1 MDNSNNICKCRRC
14 DGVVHEI
21 VAGDTLYTLSRR
33 YNVSVSSIIKANRGV
48 NPYNLM
54 IGEQL
59 CIPMNVFVDMDTT
72 NGNASN
78 LRNGMNNSNGSNMI
92 NDMNRDTMNGEMST
106 NRSNTN
112 DMSNMGRNM
121 GNNINSNGNMNN
133 SDMNLRNNMNSNMN
147 NNMGNPWDM
156 EDTAE
161 YEIEFTG
168 IKDDEE
174 MSREMLLDEIISR
187 KGMTLGKF
195 AEIIKNM

>member
-1 MDNSNNICKCRRC
+1 MDNNNNICKCRRC
-14 DGVVHEI
+14 DGVIHEI

-33 YNVSVSSIIKANRGV
+33 YNVSVGSILKANRGI

-59 CIPMNVFVDMDTT
+59 CIPMNIFVDLDM
-72 NGNASN
+72 NNNASN
-78 LRNGMNNSNGSNMI
+78 IRNNMNGSN
-92 NDMNRDTMNGEMST
+92 MNGEMST
-106 NRSNTN
+106 NRNNMNNAN
-112 DMSNMGRNM
+112 DMGNMGRNT
-121 GNNINSNGNMNN
+121 NNNMNNTRNMNN
-133 SDMNLRNNMNSNMN
+133 SDMNLRNNMNGNMR
-147 NNMGNPWDM
+147 NPWDM
-156 EDTAE
+156 EDTEE

-187 KGMTLGKF
+187 KDMTLGKF